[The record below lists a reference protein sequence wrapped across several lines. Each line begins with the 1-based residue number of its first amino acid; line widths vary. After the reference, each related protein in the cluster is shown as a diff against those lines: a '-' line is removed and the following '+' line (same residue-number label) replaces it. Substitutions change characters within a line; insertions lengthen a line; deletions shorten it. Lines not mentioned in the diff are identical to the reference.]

1 MMETISCDVRGG
13 IWPGHRTIAAVWIE
27 PSLASPSS
35 PRYGPETYVGH
46 VPPNSRT
53 TAPWGGVVGREHDD
67 RVAFEVQLSQRI
79 EHRPHDRIPLHQGVA
94 ELADARLP
102 LEAFRRQVRIVRP
115 GDRQIEEERFAPCFL
130 ALDNQSMSR
139 RTSAV

>member
-13 IWPGHRTIAAVWIE
+13 IWPGHRTIAAVRIE

-35 PRYGPETYVGH
+35 PRYGPGDLCRACPAEFAH
-46 VPPNSRT
+46 DRT
-53 TAPWGGVVGREHDD
+53 LGAVVGREHDD

-94 ELADARLP
+94 ELADDQASTSL
-102 LEAFRRQVRIVRP
+102 LRI
-115 GDRQIEEERFAPCFL
+115 A
-130 ALDNQSMSR
+130 
-139 RTSAV
+139 